1 MYYTSRPPCSSYKYK
16 PSNIYFFNPTPLKP
30 TLTIAIAMAGFVSSM
45 LVLIVQLHLLLF
57 IAAPLFQQFS
67 LATARPLMASS
78 DGEKFSSMKYHKGHL
93 LTGNI
98 TVNLIWYGKFKP
110 TQRAIISDFF
120 ISLSSSVDN
129 HPSASTWWKATQK
142 YYYQPINNSPH
153 SALTLTL
160 GNQFLDETYSL
171 SKSLSTSQI
180 VQLASK
186 GGHRNAIN
194 VVLTAPDVTVNG
206 FCSSRCGTHGSA
218 AAAPVAKSK
227 GSKIYKHAYIWV
239 GNSETQCP
247 GQCAWPFHQQMYG
260 PQSAPLVAPNGNVGM
275 DGMVI
280 NLASL
285 LAGTVTNPFG
295 NGYYQGPAEA
305 PLEAA
310 SACAGIYGRGAYP
323 GYAGELLKDESSG
336 GSFNAYGINGRK
348 YLLPALFNPKTSSCE
363 ALV

>member
-1 MYYTSRPPCSSYKYK
+1 MDSLWDVWRGMGRATGILRGAGHEAGRWGGATGIPRGAGHGAGCWAGRQGFPVGRGHRAGYRAGWWR
-16 PSNIYFFNPTPLKP
+16 FPLEQE
-30 TLTIAIAMAGFVSSM
+30 TGWFYGENCR
-45 LVLIVQLHLLLF
+45 LHVLLF

-78 DGEKFSSMKYHKGHL
+78 NGEKFSSMKYHKGHL

-98 TVNLIWYGKFKP
+98 TVNLIW
-110 TQRAIISDFF
+110 
-120 ISLSSSVDN
+120 
-129 HPSASTWWKATQK
+129 
-142 YYYQPINNSPH
+142 
-153 SALTLTL
+153 
-160 GNQFLDETYSL
+160 
-171 SKSLSTSQI
+171 
-180 VQLASK
+180 
-186 GGHRNAIN
+186 
-194 VVLTAPDVTVNG
+194 
-206 FCSSRCGTHGSA
+206 CGTHGSA
-218 AAAPVAKSK
+218 AAAPVVKSK
-227 GSKIYKHAYIWV
+227 GSKIYKYAYIWV

-247 GQCAWPFHQQMYG
+247 GQCAWPFHQPMYG

-275 DGMVI
+275 DGMAI
-280 NLASL
+280 NLALL
-285 LAGTVTNPFG
+285 LAGTATNPFG